1 MGDLDLDT
9 GALVF
14 RNKGTRDK
22 SGRAVLSDSA
32 LAAVRDYLKDR
43 AEGGTL
49 PADAPLIASVGNRSL
64 GKRLDERTVN
74 RMVAALMERAGH
86 VKRAEG
92 KIIRPRIFSVHS
104 LRRSAITAVYEQ
116 DGLEV
121 AQILA
126 HHASPATTTRS
137 YVRANKAKYLKRSA
151 RTLDLGAM
159 LQEAV

>member
-1 MGDLDLDT
+1 M
-9 GALVF
+9 
-14 RNKGTRDK
+14 
-22 SGRAVLSDSA
+22 LSDSA
-32 LAAVRDYLKDR
+32 LAAVRDYLNDR
-43 AEGGTL
+43 AQFEGHALASG
-49 PADAPLIASVGNRSL
+49 APLFASVGNRSL
-64 GKRLDERTVN
+64 GKRLDERTIN
-74 RMVAALMERAGH
+74 RMIAALMERAGH
-86 VKRAEG
+86 VKRDEQG

-137 YVRANKAKYLKRSA
+137 YVRANKAKYLQRSA